1 MHVMRTL
8 IILAFV
14 TGVAA
19 AGEAP
24 RFQCDKNTLAW
35 SLPWEDD
42 WVTAVAFV
50 GPRTLVA
57 GNEQGALLVWELP
70 EKTGDPAPPPTRK
83 LDGHTN
89 GITKLVVSPDGR
101 WLMSASKDRT
111 IRIWDMKAQP
121 TEKTTVIVDAKKREA
136 AAKKAG
142 KKELPKEPGATV
154 LVQKAE
160 RVFTQHK
167 EWILG
172 LALGKDGKTVLSGD
186 DGGQVFVWNFG
197 SGKVEREWKVKG
209 WVFALALSPTSSQAL
224 ISERIPLVFDSDRHA
239 AVKIWDAA
247 AIKVERD
254 LSPTFKG
261 EFFETA
267 AFAPDGKLLAIGRA
281 GETEK
286 GKIVLLDPQSG
297 KKVHELAGHLGGC
310 NDMTFS
316 ADGKH
321 LLSCGRDTLVRIWNA
336 ADGKQVAEL
345 GKSRGGQFKDV
356 LHAVSLS
363 PDQRWVAAADMA
375 GIVHVWRCEGK

>member
-1 MHVMRTL
+1 MRSF
-8 IILAFV
+8 IILTLVA
-14 TGVAA
+14 GLAA
-19 AGEAP
+19 AGDAP
-24 RFQCDKNTLAW
+24 PFQCDKNTLAW

-42 WVTAVAFV
+42 WVTAVAFA

-57 GNEQGALLVWELP
+57 GNEQGAILVWKLP
-70 EKTGDPAPPPTRK
+70 EKVGDPAPLPVRT

-89 GITKLVVSPDGR
+89 GITRLVVSPDGR
-101 WLMSASKDRT
+101 WLVSASKDRT
-111 IRIWDMKAQP
+111 IRIWDMKAQS
-121 TEKTTVIVDAKKREA
+121 TDKATVIVDAKKREK

-142 KKELPKEPGATV
+142 MKELPKAPGATV
-154 LVQKAE
+154 LVQKAD
-160 RVFTQHK
+160 RVFAQHK
-167 EWILG
+167 DWILG
-172 LALGKDGKTVLSGD
+172 LALAKDGKTVVSGD
-186 DGGQVFVWNFG
+186 DGGQVYVWSFDTA
-197 SGKVEREWKVKG
+197 KVEREWKVKG
-209 WVFALALSPTSSQAL
+209 WVFALALSPTTSQAL

-254 LSPTFKG
+254 LSPAFKG

-286 GKIVLLDPQSG
+286 GKIVLLDPATG
-297 KKVHELAGHLGGC
+297 KKVRELAGHRGGC

-316 ADGKH
+316 ADGQR
-321 LLSCGRDTLVRIWNA
+321 LISCGRDTLVRIWNP

-375 GIVHVWRCEGK
+375 GMVQVWRCEAK